1 MGEHSDILFFTEP
14 QFFNTIL
21 FLYKSPLIQD
31 ANMMFFSKKKGRKM
45 LFKAVLGNQEW
56 KFSLLFNHGDI

>member
-45 LFKAVLGNQEW
+45 LFKAVLGNQE
-56 KFSLLFNHGDI
+56 